1 MDNFSIAQI
10 EPQNWKNTGPQTL
23 HTDLTILLFYTPK
36 LRNSNPR
43 MGLLAVWLAFKGR
56 NTLMMN
62 G

>member
-1 MDNFSIAQI
+1 M

-43 MGLLAVWLAFKGR
+43 MGLYAVWLAFKGR